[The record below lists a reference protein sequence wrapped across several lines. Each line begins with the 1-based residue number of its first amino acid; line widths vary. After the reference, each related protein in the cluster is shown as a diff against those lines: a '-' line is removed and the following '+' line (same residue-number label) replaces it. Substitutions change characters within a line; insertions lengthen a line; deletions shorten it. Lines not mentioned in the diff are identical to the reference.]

1 MDGEVMIILKMR
13 AVIKVGLRVDDHLQ
27 EELKRRSLVLS
38 AGILC
43 STQSSVGARPA
54 NREERQH
61 GLLIPQSQ
69 VSNFQQLEGED
80 IVFQVKHC

>member
-1 MDGEVMIILKMR
+1 MIILKMR
-13 AVIKVGLRVDDHLQ
+13 AVIKVELRVDDHLQ

-61 GLLIPQSQ
+61 GLQIPQSQ
-69 VSNFQQLEGED
+69 VLTFNNLKEWTLCF
-80 IVFQVKHC
+80 K

>member
-1 MDGEVMIILKMR
+1 MIIFKMR

-69 VSNFQQLEGED
+69 VLTFNNLKEWTLCF
-80 IVFQVKHC
+80 K

>member
-1 MDGEVMIILKMR
+1 MTTFKMR
-13 AVIKVGLRVDDHLQ
+13 AVIKIELRGDDHLQ
-27 EELKRRSLVLS
+27 EELERRSLVLS

-61 GLLIPQSQ
+61 GLLIPLSRQ
-69 VSNFQQLEGED
+69 VLTSNNLKERTLCF
-80 IVFQVKHC
+80 K